1 MIKSIAY
8 EEKLSDNVFFK
19 NDYSYYLVLTTP
31 LKLPLFKDRNFNLEV
46 GLFDDDHKPVPNSI
60 SKSNLGN
67 SIPLHITLNSCSDKH
82 ELIDSN
88 KQGNPIFKGTTSVNL
103 ISGYAIFN
111 KLAIR
116 EVSTCYT

>member
-67 SIPLHITLNSCSDKH
+67 SIPLHIT
-82 ELIDSN
+82 
-88 KQGNPIFKGTTSVNL
+88 KGTTSVNL